1 MEKQIV
7 TTKRTFDVFGVK
19 VELPKIQIE
28 DLVRTEDRDY
38 VFVTRDIEFFT
49 VDGKVFCSD
58 PLAVDY
64 DSEYGRG
71 YPWIHESLEEWA
83 KSVGCYWEWENT
95 GTIILTS

>member
-7 TTKRTFDVFGVK
+7 ATKRTFDVFGVK
-19 VELPKIQIE
+19 VKLPKFKIQ
-28 DLVRTEDRDY
+28 DVVWTEDRELE
-38 VFVTRDIEFFT
+38 FIERDIEFFT

-58 PLAVDY
+58 QLALDY
-64 DSEYGRG
+64 WGEYERD